1 MKNSNKFAI
10 IIDNEEKNVELK
22 DILDELNFKPFFH
35 EEQQSMVPAVRQ
47 VLLFDKKNNDTFKV
61 MRNNSVLSRVFSEY
75 FGGKTY
81 KVSSDFDNMVE
92 ELYLLAGKENKRKK
106 NNMVIDIT
114 ISLPKQAP
122 KPKRKV
128 RVFANFVKVGFDA
141 YAIKVDSFTGTEY
154 VDIKGNRY
162 YVVRDIFG
170 KGYLVE

>member
-10 IIDNEEKNVELK
+10 IIDDEDKNIELK
-22 DILDELNFKPFFH
+22 DILNELNFKPFFY
-35 EEQQSMVPAVRQ
+35 EEQQSIVPAIRQ
-47 VLLFDKKNNDTFKV
+47 VLLFDKKNTDTFKV
-61 MRNNSVLSRVFSEY
+61 MRNNNVLSRVLAEC

-81 KVSSDFDNMVE
+81 KVSSDYDDMIE

-128 RVFANFVKVGFDA
+128 TVFSNFVKVGFKG
-141 YAIKVDSFTGTEY
+141 YAIKIDAFTGTEY
-154 VDIKGNRY
+154 VDIEDNRY
-162 YVVRDIFG
+162 YVVRDVYG